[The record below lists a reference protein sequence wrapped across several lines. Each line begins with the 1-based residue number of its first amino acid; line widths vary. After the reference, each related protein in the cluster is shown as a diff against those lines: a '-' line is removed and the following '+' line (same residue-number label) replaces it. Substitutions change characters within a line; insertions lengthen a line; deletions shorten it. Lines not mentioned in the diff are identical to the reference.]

1 MVSRRKTKKAVHS
14 RAASRK
20 TSSGITAYRIGDSRF
35 PLFDG
40 RGALLKGARW
50 HSPGRPAI
58 YAALTQ
64 ACAMLEILAYANTG
78 KVPKHHKLMT
88 IDIPSTVVVEQ
99 IDLSHV
105 PGWDDRNYQKS
116 RLYGDQWLTE
126 QRSVALIVPSVIA
139 SYDHNIVINPLH
151 PDISKLT
158 ISCPED
164 IHWDERL
171 FR

>member
-1 MVSRRKTKKAVHS
+1 MVSRRKTKKAVHPQT
-14 RAASRK
+14 ASRK
-20 TSSGITAYRIGDSRF
+20 ATSGLTAYRIGDSRF

-40 RGALLKGARW
+40 RGAMLKGARW
-50 HSPGRPAI
+50 NSPGHPVI

-78 KVPKHHKLMT
+78 KVPKHHKLIT
-88 IDIPSTVVVEQ
+88 INIPGTVAVEQ
-99 IDLSHV
+99 VDPQHV
-105 PGWDDRNYQKS
+105 PGWGDRNHMKS

-151 PDISKLT
+151 PDFSKLT
-158 ISCPED
+158 VSRPED
-164 IHWDERL
+164 IQWDDRL
-171 FR
+171 FK